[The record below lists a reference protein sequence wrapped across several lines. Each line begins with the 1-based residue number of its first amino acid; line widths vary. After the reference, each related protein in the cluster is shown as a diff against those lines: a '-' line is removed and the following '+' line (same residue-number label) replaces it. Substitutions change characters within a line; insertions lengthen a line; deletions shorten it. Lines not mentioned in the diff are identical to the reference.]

1 MVQENSSILK
11 SQLSIWVAAV
21 LADQRCATMTDAE
34 WELEVAAICK
44 WLKDNR
50 KECRTLRGQSL
61 IVSPKR
67 RKFKK
72 RIRYGRIYYEY
83 VDSLRR

>member
-1 MVQENSSILK
+1 MLK
-11 SQLSIWVAAV
+11 SRLSIWVGAV
-21 LADQRCATMTDAE
+21 LAERRCATMTDAE